1 MYLFLEDSTM
11 NEKTLSCLTGLLS
24 MERLFVGSKSEGLY
38 PVLHADDGQHYRL
51 HYKGDISLNEKTLAP
66 FEGKT
71 VQVIGSVDNLR
82 GHWRMVLAADTSPLV
97 IEASTISPDVASE
110 ATFEDVPEDTP
121 EEQAVPEEEGVVT
134 PEAVPEASTT
144 AASEEAPPVEPES
157 PHPKNNC
164 K

>member
-1 MYLFLEDSTM
+1 M

-24 MERLFVGSKSEGLY
+24 MDRLFVGSKSEGLY

-66 FEGKT
+66 YKGKT

-82 GHWRMVLAADTSPLV
+82 GHWRMVLAADTPPLV

-110 ATFEDVPEDTP
+110 ATFEEVPEDTP
-121 EEQAVPEEEGVVT
+121 EAQAVSEEEVT
-134 PEAVPEASTT
+134 PEAAPEASTA
-144 AASEEAPPVEPES
+144 AASEEAPPVEPEL

-164 K
+164 N

>member
-1 MYLFLEDSTM
+1 M

-24 MERLFVGSKSEGLY
+24 MDHLFVGSKSEGLY

-82 GHWRMVLAADTSPLV
+82 GHWRMVMGADTLPLI
-97 IEASTISPDVASE
+97 IEVSTISSDVASE
-110 ATFEDVPEDTP
+110 ATFEE
-121 EEQAVPEEEGVVT
+121 VPEETPEVQTVSQGEETVT
-134 PEAVPEASTT
+134 PEAASEAST
-144 AASEEAPPVEPES
+144 AADSEEAPPVEPES
-157 PHPKNNC
+157 PHQKNNC
-164 K
+164 N

>member
-110 ATFEDVPEDTP
+110 ATFEDVLEDTP
-121 EEQAVPEEEGVVT
+121 EAQAVSEEEVT
-134 PEAVPEASTT
+134 PEAAPEASTT